1 MQSQRF
7 QPTAREC
14 QLHSVEKASK
24 RMHIETSRLCQSFPL
39 SPSNA
44 ITTFPTYRAGV
55 PTPQCG
61 ESKQA
66 HAHRNLSSLS
76 VVSFESKQCN
86 HNVSNLP
93 RGSANSTVW
102 RKQAS
107 ACT

>member
-7 QPTAREC
+7 QPTLGVPI
-14 QLHSVEKASK
+14 QHVEKAIK
-24 RMHIETSRLCQSFPL
+24 RMHIETSRLCQSFL
-39 SPSNA
+39 SSPSNA
-44 ITTFPTYRAGV
+44 ITTFPTYLGSANS
-55 PTPQCG
+55 TCG

-76 VVSFESKQCN
+76 VVSLESKQCN

-93 RGSANSTVW
+93 WECQFNMW